1 MAAAVA
7 EVAETAIAV
16 TMAAVMPKS
25 LLGLNKVIA
34 EGA

>member
-1 MAAAVA
+1 MAAAVTV
-7 EVAETAIAV
+7 VAETAIAV
-16 TMAAVMPKS
+16 TMATVMPKF

>member
-7 EVAETAIAV
+7 VVAETAIAV
-16 TMAAVMPKS
+16 VAAVMPKS